1 MQNTP
6 DNHRSAGLV
15 RFYHALLI
23 GRGGDDAEDDF
34 ARVAGQIASMYPEIR
49 SLTDPAARLEA
60 ARRVVYGRDAG
71 AVVCLEGR
79 CQFSVHDCPFAPLAP
94 EFLELCAFART
105 ALNALFGEGVEQSEW
120 IVRGDPRCTFAISRA
135 APDTTSQTQ
144 PGRSSN
150 PPLAPPAT

>member
-1 MQNTP
+1 MRNTP
-6 DNHRSAGLV
+6 DYHRSAGLV

-23 GRGGDDAEDDF
+23 GRGRDDAEDEF

-60 ARRVVYGRDAG
+60 ARRVVYGTDAA

-94 EFLELCAFART
+94 EFLELCALART
-105 ALNALFGEGVEQSEW
+105 VLDALVGEGVEQSEW
-120 IVRGDPRCTFAISRA
+120 IVRGDPRCTFVVEGRA
-135 APDTTSQTQ
+135 LDTNPMPTLAR
-144 PGRSSN
+144 PG
-150 PPLAPPAT
+150 T